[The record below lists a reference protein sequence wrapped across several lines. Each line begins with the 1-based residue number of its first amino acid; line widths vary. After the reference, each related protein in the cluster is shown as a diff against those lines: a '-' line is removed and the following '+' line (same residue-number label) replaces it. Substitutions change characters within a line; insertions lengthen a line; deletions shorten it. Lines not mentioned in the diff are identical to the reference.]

1 MYNSLSTCENVF
13 LPGPAKRLF
22 EKPYF
27 EKMKGAL
34 RPGGIICSMGMYARY
49 CEWMGVVLCPFYD
62 SMTAGHTK
70 LGEMKSPVGVL
81 SSYVARNFPNFSR
94 CVQC

>member
-1 MYNSLSTCENVF
+1 MWC
-13 LPGPAKRLF
+13 KLF
-22 EKPYF
+22 EIRRSIF
-27 EKMKGAL
+27 HLATL
-34 RPGGIICSMGMYARY
+34 SMGMYARY

-70 LGEMKSPVGVL
+70 LGEMKSPDIMGVD
-81 SSYVARNFPNFSR
+81 SSYVARNFPNLSR